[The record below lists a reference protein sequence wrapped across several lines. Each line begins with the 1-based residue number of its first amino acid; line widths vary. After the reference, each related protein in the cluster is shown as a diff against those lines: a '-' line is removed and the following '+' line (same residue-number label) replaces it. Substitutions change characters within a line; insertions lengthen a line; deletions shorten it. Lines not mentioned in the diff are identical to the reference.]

1 MKEYSRTIHNSD
13 MEKKLGKLKKLME
26 TGKDKK
32 ALIRGDFN
40 VRTARRGKR
49 MDAEDEQE
57 QDTEKKFKDEKVNKK
72 GWKLLEATGK
82 VKECEKR

>member
-1 MKEYSRTIHNSD
+1 
-13 MEKKLGKLKKLME
+13 MEKKLGKLKKWMG
-26 TGKDKK
+26 TGRDKK
-32 ALIRGDFN
+32 ALIGGDLN
-40 VRTARRGKR
+40 VRTAKRSKR

-82 VKECEKR
+82 VRMGV